1 MFTYGRVRR
10 PDVSPGF
17 AVDQLCDLEQVKS
30 VPSDVKGGF
39 GQALTFQ
46 LLFFN
51 DSLRPTVKSSQETR
65 KNHRWLVVQ
74 TPRKVYKGGIKEQSQ
89 VGRTHAVFAGRGSGE
104 NSGGLYQQQGLK
116 RPEDGLKSA
125 VCLSVTTS
133 VCDSRLVMSNST
145 TPWTAALQLPL
156 SVGFS
161 RQGYWTGLPFAS
173 PGDLPRPGIK
183 PVSPALH
190 RFFTD
195 WATRALLNVFIC
207 KARHLGQAFL
217 EIDGD
222 LLRWWEYLTEVC
234 VFRVLKE
241 SIEPFLLNVTAQG
254 HGLQYKPL
262 NTHL

>member
-1 MFTYGRVRR
+1 M
-10 PDVSPGF
+10 
-17 AVDQLCDLEQVKS
+17 
-30 VPSDVKGGF
+30 
-39 GQALTFQ
+39 
-46 LLFFN
+46 
-51 DSLRPTVKSSQETR
+51 
-65 KNHRWLVVQ
+65 
-74 TPRKVYKGGIKEQSQ
+74 
-89 VGRTHAVFAGRGSGE
+89 FAGRGSGE

-195 WATRALLNVFIC
+195 
-207 KARHLGQAFL
+207 
-217 EIDGD
+217 
-222 LLRWWEYLTEVC
+222 
-234 VFRVLKE
+234 
-241 SIEPFLLNVTAQG
+241 
-254 HGLQYKPL
+254 
-262 NTHL
+262 